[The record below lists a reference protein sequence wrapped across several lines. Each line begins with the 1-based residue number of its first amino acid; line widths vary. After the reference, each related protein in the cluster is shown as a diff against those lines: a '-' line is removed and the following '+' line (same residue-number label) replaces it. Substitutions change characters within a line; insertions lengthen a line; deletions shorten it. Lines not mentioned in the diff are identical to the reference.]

1 MERARD
7 LFEQCLDGCPAS
19 SAKCESYP
27 SGMHAAGQAGITLPS
42 FFVFSSHLSVVRQA
56 GGAVWSRHAMSIYD
70 RATKAVPADEQLEV
84 SINHLSALSY
94 FFSHI
99 NNMHVRTE

>member
-1 MERARD
+1 M
-7 LFEQCLDGCPAS
+7 QQG
-19 SAKCESYP
+19 
-27 SGMHAAGQAGITLPS
+27 
-42 FFVFSSHLSVVRQA
+42 RQA
-56 GGAVWSRHAMSIYD
+56 LLYLLSLFSPAIYLLYAKLEEDFGLARHVMSIYD

-94 FFSHI
+94 FFPQI